1 MRKIGAL
8 LVWTA
13 FGLGLGWVIA
23 QLYL

>member
-1 MRKIGAL
+1 MQKIGAL